1 MTALLKLG
9 WTAGADRA
17 GERRKFDIVTTLAAA
32 LMITVST
39 AAGLLEQARV
49 DNEPTLAQRRGSDDP
64 SRPAPG
70 REMVIGA
77 YTGAPYNYPSS
88 ARVVR
93 PGAVDFTIDPINW
106 YTDPFKSPI
115 YYGARVQRWFAGGR
129 TGGMVDFIHSKAI
142 APQEQETGF
151 SGTIDGQPL
160 PPRARIAEITNKLEF
175 SHGHNMLL
183 LNGLI
188 RLPGLGARVSPYAGA
203 GVGASLPHTEF
214 QLTNGSRPRTY
225 EYNYAGPATQALLGV
240 EIRLPG
246 CPFSSS
252 TSSPTRT
259 TRRRCPSWTEVGC
272 HSTSGGRQRDGLRAS
287 RRRAG
292 ISRPSLPRIRSSTDS
307 PCASR
312 RRQIEPRTRRRHFQ
326 PRHID
331 VHAGAGAR

>member
-1 MTALLKLG
+1 MTALLTLG

-49 DNEPTLAQRRGSDDP
+49 DNEPTLAQRHGSDDP
-64 SRPAPG
+64 SRLAPG
-70 REMVIGA
+70 RETVIGA
-77 YTGAPYNYPSS
+77 YIGAPYNYPSS

-106 YTDPFKSPI
+106 HTNPFKSPI

-188 RLPGLGARVSPYAGA
+188 RLPGIGARVSPYAGA

-240 EIRLPG
+240 EIRLPRVSFFVEYKFTYAHYEAPLSELDG
-246 CPFSSS
+246 SWLPLDIWRQATRWFAGEPPPGGHIS
-252 TSSPTRT
+252 TELAAHQIVSGLAVRIASP
-259 TRRRCPSWTEVGC
+259 
-272 HSTSGGRQRDGLRAS
+272 AN
-287 RRRAG
+287 
-292 ISRPSLPRIRSSTDS
+292 
-307 PCASR
+307 
-312 RRQIEPRTRRRHFQ
+312 
-326 PRHID
+326 
-331 VHAGAGAR
+331 